1 MWVGYNY
8 DHIWCLFLI
17 SFEQKARSYSRPETG
32 IFEKSVISSEV
43 EIPHPSDEHFLWNGM
58 LWLFMEWHVVKI
70 PGYFIRFILI
80 NIRIS
85 SRILLLQSIA
95 HQFRLIIWIQI
106 NPFVLRDS
114 SKTRFY
120 MLRWSPQFQQNG
132 RLIWNWPPT
141 PFTYKKYI
149 VISQQRVCVHTSLLL
164 NDLST

>member
-17 SFEQKARSYSRPETG
+17 SFEQKARSCSRSETG
-32 IFEKSVISSEV
+32 IFENSVISSEV
-43 EIPHPSDEHFLWNGM
+43 EIPHPSDEHFLWNDM
-58 LWLFMEWHVVKI
+58 LWLFYGMACCDLSKI

-95 HQFRLIIWIQI
+95 HQFWLIIWIQI

-120 MLRWSPQFQQNG
+120 MLRWSPQFQQNV

-141 PFTYKKYI
+141 PFTY
-149 VISQQRVCVHTSLLL
+149 QNT
-164 NDLST
+164 